1 MAPYLVISSPYPTHM
16 TRSTPENR
24 QKLPVS
30 ANVASFIASRG
41 NQGSRKLELPE
52 ISSERK
58 LRQELPMEWQ

>member
-1 MAPYLVISSPYPTHM
+1 VISSPAPTHR

-30 ANVASFIASRG
+30 PDTASFIASRG

>member
-1 MAPYLVISSPYPTHM
+1 VISRPNPTQI
-16 TRSTPENR
+16 TQAPPENR